1 MKTRTDWDDLNLF
14 AAVARNGSLSRAASE
29 LGTSVATLSR
39 RLRSLEAHL
48 GRRLFLHGKSGY
60 SLTAEGR
67 ALWERT
73 KTMEAAAVQIDLW
86 AAAATGQVPVR
97 ITAGTWTAMHLSE
110 RLSDFWSPEAEW
122 LPELI
127 YCEVPMDIARREVDI
142 GLRNSRP
149 DQPWLAGRRI
159 GETRFA
165 VYARDET
172 VIGWIGTALD
182 VAHTRSG
189 RWIEDNH
196 GAHIVTRS
204 NMPLFSYQMARAGVG
219 RVVLPVEVG
228 DGAPNLVRL
237 SDTIEELTSERWLVS
252 HQDARHEPPIRAAL
266 NALARFFTEDARA
279 AASGPLEPSA
289 ARA

>member
-1 MKTRTDWDDLNLF
+1 MKSRTDWDDLNLF
-14 AAVARNGSLSRAASE
+14 AAVARNGSLARSAGE
-29 LGTSVATLSR
+29 LGVSVATLSR
-39 RLRSLEAHL
+39 RLRGLEAHL

-86 AAAATGQVPVR
+86 AAAATGRVPVR

-110 RLSDFWSPEAEW
+110 RLIDFWSPEAEW

-159 GETRFA
+159 GETRIA
-165 VYARDET
+165 VYAKDESVT
-172 VIGWIGTALD
+172 GWIGMALD
-182 VAHTRSG
+182 AAQTRSA
-189 RWIEDNH
+189 RWIEANH
-196 GAHIVTRS
+196 GPRIVTRS
-204 NMPLFSYQMARAGVG
+204 NMPLFSYQMARAGIG

-228 DGAPNLVRL
+228 DGAPGLTRL
-237 SDTIEELTSERWLVS
+237 SDPIEELTSERWLVS

-266 NALARFFTEDARA
+266 DALAAFFIDDART
-279 AASGPLEPSA
+279 AASGPLEPEQ